1 MTSHLIELWN
11 AFWSIPHVGSYLS
24 VAWIGYLLWLAVW
37 IVLQKREPAATLS
50 WLFGLA
56 LLPFV
61 GLIVYYL
68 FGPQRIQRQ
77 QRRRARSRCQRDLAE
92 DEASCADDAFSA
104 LLENS
109 SGFPP
114 STATRVDLL
123 VDGGQTYESLIEAIG
138 QAQRHVHAEYY
149 IFAADRSG
157 AAVRDALIAAAR
169 RGVKVRLLLDALGSG
184 FGLRAGWFRG
194 LTDAGGEVRWFHRL
208 RLWRFWRK
216 PWLNLRS
223 HRKIVVIDGH
233 IGFTGGINVTEDEDD
248 RRRRDA
254 YRDLH
259 LRLEGRI
266 VRSLQ
271 QLFVEDWTYAGR
283 QRNGLLEPA
292 LDPAEPRLE
301 HGATPAQLVASGP
314 DDRWESIHRAWVSAI
329 HGARTRLWLATPYFV
344 PGEAALMALT
354 SAAMRGVDVRLII
367 PRRSDSLLVTWAAR
381 SYFDELAPAGV
392 RIFEYGP
399 RLLHSKA
406 MLVDDEQA
414 IIGSANFDQR
424 SFRLNFEAAV
434 CLRDAA
440 ICSELEQVM
449 RSDLESAVEVEPK
462 AWRERPFWRRLP
474 EAFARL
480 MSPLL

>member
-1 MTSHLIELWN
+1 MGAFNEIWD
-11 AFWSIPHVGSYLS
+11 AFWAIPYIGSYLS
-24 VAWIGYLLWLAVW
+24 VAWVGYLLWLAIW

-56 LLPFV
+56 LLPYV
-61 GLIVYYL
+61 GLLVYYL
-68 FGPQRIQRQ
+68 FGPQRIHRQ
-77 QRRRARSRCQRDLAE
+77 QRRRARTRCERDLTEAE
-92 DEASCADDAFSA
+92 LDCTDNDFAR
-104 LLENS
+104 LLVGS
-109 SGFPP
+109 SGFPLT
-114 STATRVDLL
+114 TATRVDLL

-138 QAQRHVHAEYY
+138 KARRHVHAEYY

-157 AAVRDALIAAAR
+157 TAVRDALIAAAK

-184 FGLRAGWFRG
+184 FGMRAGWFKE
-194 LTDAGGEVRWFHRL
+194 LTDAGGEVQWFHRL
-208 RLWRFWRK
+208 RVWRFWRK

-223 HRKIVVIDGH
+223 HRKIVVIDGR
-233 IGFTGGINVTEDEDD
+233 IGFTGGINVTDDEDE
-248 RRRRDA
+248 RRRKDA

-259 LRLEGRI
+259 LRVEGRI

-271 QLFVEDWTYAGR
+271 QLFIEDWAYTR
-283 QRNGLLEPA
+283 RLRTRLLEREA
-292 LDPAEPRLE
+292 DHRDHDA
-301 HGATPAQLVASGP
+301 GQGDMSAQLIASGP

-329 HGARTRLWLATPYFV
+329 HAAKQRLWLATPYFV
-344 PGEAALMALT
+344 PGEAAMMALT
-354 SAAMRGVDVRLII
+354 SAALRGVDVRLIL

-399 RLLHSKA
+399 RMLHSKA
-406 MLVDDEQA
+406 MLADDELV
-414 IIGSANFDQR
+414 IIGSANFDHR

-434 CLRDAA
+434 CLRDTA

-462 AWRERPFWRRLP
+462 AWRERSVWQRLP